1 MKLSSLAAVAAVC
14 ALLSVAQAQEEAKGT
29 SAPAP
34 ADAGSMASEAATSG
48 VPEVSSGGI
57 PDPAAGAASGAHIPV
72 AQDVAY
78 PGTLTLK
85 VELADLDRK
94 IFKVHETLPVKP
106 GPLTLLYP
114 EWLPGN
120 HAPRGPIDDLAG
132 LIISAGGH
140 PVEWVRDPVNVY
152 AFHLQVPAGAARLD
166 VEFDYASPLVRDQ
179 GRTVVAPDILGL
191 QWNAVVLYP
200 AGFYTN
206 RIAVAASITLPEGW
220 EFAGALDVESR
231 RGAAVRFKPT
241 TLETLVDSPLFA
253 GRYFRSIDLDPG
265 AKAPVHLNVFADSV
279 ETLDVRASQLAAH
292 HKLVQETYAML
303 GPPHFDRY
311 EFLLAISDHFGD
323 IGLEHHR
330 SSENRR
336 PPNYFLEADRGGSGR
351 DLLPHEFSHS
361 WNGKFRR
368 PAGLATPDFNVP
380 MHNSLLWV
388 YEGLTNYLGAVLATR
403 SGLWSEDY
411 ARQSWASLA
420 ATMDRNRAGR
430 TWRALEDTTEQPL
443 ITARRPLS
451 WLSWQRTEDYY
462 TEGELLWLDIDTRI
476 REITRDKKSLD
487 DFARAFFQPTD
498 VAVGGA
504 HGGAPVTAAAPGAR
518 GTVATP
524 GAAGAPGTAGAPGG
538 AASVTTV
545 NGVFLGP
552 VTYTPAD
559 VVQALKA
566 VAPFDWEKYLDERL
580 YGHGP
585 GAPLDGLARGG
596 WKLVF
601 TEVQSDYM
609 RSLEE
614 QRKAVDFTFSLGFS
628 VSAAVGSL
636 TEVRWGG
643 PAYEAGLTMG
653 TMLIA
658 VNGREYRPDRLRT
671 AVQIAKLNKQPIEL
685 LVKNFDRYRTVKIAY
700 YEGLKYPVL
709 QRLDKT
715 EDRLAGILKPR
726 T

>member
-1 MKLSSLAAVAAVC
+1 
-14 ALLSVAQAQEEAKGT
+14 
-29 SAPAP
+29 
-34 ADAGSMASEAATSG
+34 MASEAASG
-48 VPEVSSGGI
+48 VPEVNSGAI
-57 PDPAAGAASGAHIPV
+57 PDPAAGAASGAHVPV
-72 AQDVAY
+72 AQDVTY
-78 PGTLTLK
+78 PGSITLK
-85 VELADLDRK
+85 VELGDLDRK
-94 IFKVHETLPVKP
+94 IFNVHESIPVKP

-140 PVEWVRDPVNVY
+140 AVEWVRDPVNVY
-152 AFHLQVPAGAARLD
+152 AFHVQVPPGATRLD
-166 VEFDYASPLVRDQ
+166 LEFDYTSPLVRDQ

-200 AGFYTN
+200 AGFYAS
-206 RIAVAASITLPEGW
+206 RIPVAASITLPEGW

-253 GRYFRSIDLDPG
+253 GRYFRSLDLDPG
-265 AKAPVHLNVFADSV
+265 AKIPVHLNVFADSA
-279 ETLDVRASQLAAH
+279 ESLEVRPSQLAAH
-292 HKLVQETYAML
+292 RKLVQETYAML

-336 PPNYFLEADRGGSGR
+336 PPNYFLEADRGGAGR

-388 YEGLTNYLGAVLATR
+388 YEGLTNYLGAVLAAR

-420 ATMDRNRAGR
+420 ANMDRNRAGR

-476 REITRDKKSLD
+476 REITRDRKSVD
-487 DFARAFFQPTD
+487 DFAKAFFQPSE
-498 VAVGGA
+498 
-504 HGGAPVTAAAPGAR
+504 
-518 GTVATP
+518 
-524 GAAGAPGTAGAPGG
+524 AAGGSRGGLPGTAGIAG
-538 AASVTTV
+538 AVASVTTV

-552 VTYTPAD
+552 VTYTLAD
-559 VVQALKA
+559 VIQALKA
-566 VAPFDWEKYLDERL
+566 VAPFDWEKYLNERL

-585 GAPLDGLARGG
+585 GAPIDGLARGG

-601 TEVQSDYM
+601 MEVPSEYV

-628 VSAAVGSL
+628 VSAAVGTL

-643 PAYEAGLTMG
+643 PAYEAGLTLG
-653 TMLIA
+653 TVLIA
-658 VNGREYRPDRLRT
+658 VNGREYRSDRLRT
-671 AVQIAKLNKQPIEL
+671 AIQLAKLNKQPIEL
-685 LVKNFDRYRTVKIAY
+685 LVKNFDRYRTVKIPY
-700 YEGLKYPVL
+700 YEGLEYPVL